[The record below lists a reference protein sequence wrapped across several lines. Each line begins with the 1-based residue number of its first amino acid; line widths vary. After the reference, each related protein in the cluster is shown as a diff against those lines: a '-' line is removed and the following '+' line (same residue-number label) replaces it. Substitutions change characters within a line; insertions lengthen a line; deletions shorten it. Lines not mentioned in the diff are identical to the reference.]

1 MSTIRTFVCI
11 NCEASLNL
19 VGSPEDW
26 RTQLAQ
32 LRWRLGC
39 GTSAGIIADGDENG
53 YCCQRCSS
61 ETGNARAE
69 RLATDV
75 LKDLALTVS
84 HNVFRDQR
92 GTFLQ
97 LQVEPEP
104 LVISFDLGRR
114 DAAVRS
120 SLKEALS
127 IGLSFRGGALMSAGS
142 R

>member
-1 MSTIRTFVCI
+1 MLTTRTFICI
-11 NCEASLNL
+11 NCEAPVNL

-26 RTQLAQ
+26 RTQLDQ
-32 LRWRLGC
+32 LGWRLGC
-39 GTSAGIIADGDENG
+39 GTSAGIIADRDENS

-75 LKDLALTVS
+75 VLELALTVS
-84 HNVFRDQR
+84 HTVVRDQR

-97 LQVEPEP
+97 LQVEGEP
-104 LVISFDLGRR
+104 LVVSFDLGMS

-120 SLKEALS
+120 SLRKAL
-127 IGLSFRGGALMSAGS
+127 LSDLSSLTRTPTL
-142 R
+142 